1 MKMKKI
7 LASVAAAAL
16 AVSAMATTAFAADPV
31 TVDFGDGYTGAWSQA
46 GIIPK
51 TEFDKF
57 DGDVK
62 VVLNLYA
69 TNVADG
75 ESYLLKPMEAD
86 KGWDPVTSQLT
97 TAKETAKPDGFIM
110 IHYDQTEVEF
120 VVPSAM
126 AKDMWDGGLSFQV
139 NNVVIKSATLSDGE
153 AEGAFNIVED
163 ADTAAYCAKSV
174 KDDAA
179 SEDTETASSLT
190 ANLETALYVGESVTW
205 VTAKSD
211 SVTITGEGDYTYS
224 ISDLDIAPEALT
236 VIYIKDVAVENGNA
250 ATSDIAPIKITYKSL
265 KINGEEVA
273 VKEGAPDGLNEKGV
287 FDVAFYNIWD
297 ENYIDAPTA
306 NINSVELTINVA
318 AAAEE
323 VEATEATEKAT
334 EEATE
339 APESTTEAAPAETT
353 AAPAETTAAPSAEE
367 TTQAAPAETTAAP
380 AQAAGDTN
388 TATADKNNADT
399 GIEGVAAVAGLAV
412 LAAGAVV
419 IAKKRK

>member
-174 KDDAA
+174 NA
-179 SEDTETASSLT
+179 SEDEDT
-190 ANLETALYVGESVTW
+190 
-205 VTAKSD
+205 
-211 SVTITGEGDYTYS
+211 
-224 ISDLDIAPEALT
+224 
-236 VIYIKDVAVENGNA
+236 
-250 ATSDIAPIKITYKSL
+250 
-265 KINGEEVA
+265 
-273 VKEGAPDGLNEKGV
+273 
-287 FDVAFYNIWD
+287 
-297 ENYIDAPTA
+297 
-306 NINSVELTINVA
+306 
-318 AAAEE
+318 
-323 VEATEATEKAT
+323 EATEATETTEEAADTT

-339 APESTTEAAPAETT
+339 ATEATETAEATEAPVETTTEAPAETTAAPVEETTEAAPAETT
-353 AAPAETTAAPSAEE
+353 AAPAQVGA
-367 TTQAAPAETTAAP
+367 
-380 AQAAGDTN
+380 TN
-388 TATADKNNADT
+388 TATADKGNADT
-399 GIEGVAAVAGLAV
+399 GIEGVAVVAGIAI